1 MNDDHQPRY
10 EHELTLVPLPT
21 EVRRARQFARY
32 VLQQQRIAPERI
44 GTAELLVSE
53 LVTNAVKTTSM
64 TKLPAPYGPVH
75 DHFRLIRIRL
85 SLVDRS
91 VVIEVQ
97 DGSDK
102 PPVLQEQRLDSEDG
116 RGLAVVESMSS
127 RWDYFLLS
135 SGGKVVWCEL
145 RVSRPAAD
153 DDVLVLPGPL
163 PRRGHNERPVFPA
176 AVMNDP
182 ELLRRVR
189 DGLLALDVGEEWA
202 R

>member
-1 MNDDHQPRY
+1 
-10 EHELTLVPLPT
+10 
-21 EVRRARQFARY
+21 
-32 VLQQQRIAPERI
+32 
-44 GTAELLVSE
+44 
-53 LVTNAVKTTSM
+53 
-64 TKLPAPYGPVH
+64 
-75 DHFRLIRIRL
+75 
-85 SLVDRS
+85 
-91 VVIEVQ
+91 
-97 DGSDK
+97 
-102 PPVLQEQRLDSEDG
+102 
-116 RGLAVVESMSS
+116 MSAK
-127 RWDYFLLS
+127 WNYFLLS